1 VSRRDRA
8 FHRHAQAVLE
18 HELLRAR
25 KRLAELP
32 EERRSALEDV
42 TAGVVAAV
50 VDAVLEQS
58 RREPPLA
65 RALGSIYDP
74 EPGWEPRVVSWAAD

>member
-25 KRLAELP
+25 KFAELP
-32 EERRSALEDV
+32 EERRPALEDV
-42 TAGVVAAV
+42 TARVVTAM
-50 VDAVLEQS
+50 VDAVLEES
-58 RREPPLA
+58 RSEPALA
-65 RALGSIYDP
+65 RALGSIYGP
-74 EPGWEPRVVSWAAD
+74 EPAWEPRAVSWATD

>member
-1 VSRRDRA
+1 MSRRDRA

-18 HELLRAR
+18 HELLRGR

-42 TAGVVAAV
+42 TARVVAAV
-50 VDAVLEQS
+50 VDSVLEES
-58 RREPPLA
+58 RREPALA
-65 RALGSIYDP
+65 RALGSIYGP
-74 EPGWEPRVVSWAAD
+74 EPAWEPRVVSWATD

>member
-8 FHRHAQAVLE
+8 FHRHAQGVLE
-18 HELLRAR
+18 HELRRAR

-42 TAGVVAAV
+42 TARVVAAV
-50 VDAVLEQS
+50 VDSVLEES
-58 RREPPLA
+58 RREPALD
-65 RALGSIYDP
+65 RALGSIYGP
-74 EPGWEPRVVSWAAD
+74 EPAWEPRVVSWATD

>member
-18 HELLRAR
+18 HELLRPR
-25 KRLAELP
+25 RRLAELP

-42 TAGVVAAV
+42 TARVVAAV
-50 VDAVLEQS
+50 VDSVLEES
-58 RREPPLA
+58 RREPALA
-65 RALGSIYDP
+65 RALGSIYGP
-74 EPGWEPRVVSWAAD
+74 EPAWEPRVFSWATD

>member
-8 FHRHAQAVLE
+8 FHRRAQAVVE

-25 KRLAELP
+25 KRLAALP

-42 TAGVVAAV
+42 TARVVAAV
-50 VDAVLEQS
+50 VDSVLEES
-58 RREPPLA
+58 RREPALA
-65 RALGSIYDP
+65 RALDSIYGP
-74 EPGWEPRVVSWAAD
+74 EAAWEPRALSWATD